1 MSEYSYGDEE
11 LFISNPTS
19 SNQSR
24 HAATTR
30 RKKGDHIGGLLAF
43 IVAFMFLT
51 GAAVGA
57 LGYEK
62 IFESKHIDDAIDEIR
77 GNIYTVVG
85 ETQYYNDGIVKI
97 GGLEISGAEELRGKV
112 GSGVNVIVFYI
123 DSDRTDAE
131 PGVLFDWRL
140 SDEAE

>member
-1 MSEYSYGDEE
+1 MENVFEEGYIGDFDNEVA
-11 LFISNPTS
+11 TS
-19 SNQSR
+19 KKQS
-24 HAATTR
+24 HAAP
-30 RKKGDHIGGLLAF
+30 KKDRHSGHTWI
-43 IVAFMFLT
+43 IVALILL
-51 GAAVGA
+51 GAIIGIF
-57 LGYEK
+57 GYEK

-123 DSDRTDAE
+123 DSDRTDST
-131 PGVLFDWRL
+131 PGNMFDWRL
-140 SDEAE
+140 PDETD